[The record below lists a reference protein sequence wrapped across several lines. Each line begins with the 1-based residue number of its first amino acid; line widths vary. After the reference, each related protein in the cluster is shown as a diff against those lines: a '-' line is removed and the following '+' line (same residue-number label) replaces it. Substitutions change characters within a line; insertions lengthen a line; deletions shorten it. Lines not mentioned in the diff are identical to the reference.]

1 MAPYGF
7 YAGVLPEDG
16 FEMKL
21 RFRDVGFCAVM
32 LCAMISEAGCSAWAP
47 PIPGERLQ
55 LTFPAEGGWHEERRS
70 ATSASVTVVY
80 YPAADDAANW
90 DERVVESA
98 IFAAQESLPVRQAM
112 EMSKRRQ
119 ERRCA
124 QVVWDVL
131 RDDDRDIL
139 YEWSRA
145 LGCHGR
151 GPQHQIGRY
160 VAGNEGM
167 HHVTYTAETP
177 ALSRQRRDAWIRRID
192 GATLRDYAGPSDD

>member
-1 MAPYGF
+1 MQ
-7 YAGVLPEDG
+7 
-16 FEMKL
+16 L

-32 LCAMISEAGCSAWAP
+32 LCAMISAAGCSAWRP

-55 LTFPAEGGWHEERRS
+55 LAFPAEGGWYEERRS
-70 ATSASVTVVY
+70 DSAASVTVVY
-80 YPAADDAANW
+80 YPADDDAANW

-119 ERRCA
+119 ERRCVK
-124 QVVWDVL
+124 VVWNVI

-167 HHVTYTAETP
+167 HHITYTAETP
-177 ALSRQRRDAWIRRID
+177 ALSRQRRDAWIRRIED
-192 GATLRDYAGPSDD
+192 ATLQDYAGQVDD

>member
-1 MAPYGF
+1 MN
-7 YAGVLPEDG
+7 
-16 FEMKL
+16 L
-21 RFRDVGFCAVM
+21 RLRGVGFSSAI
-32 LCAMISEAGCSAWAP
+32 LCAMISAAGCSAWRPA
-47 PIPGERLQ
+47 IPGERLQ
-55 LTFPAEGGWHEERRS
+55 VALPAEGGWYEERRS
-70 ATSASVTVVY
+70 ASAASVTVVY
-80 YPAADDAANW
+80 YPADDGAANW

-98 IFAAQESLPVRQAM
+98 VFGGQESLPVRQAM

-119 ERRCA
+119 ERRCVE
-124 QVVWDVL
+124 VVWNVI

-167 HHVTYTAETP
+167 HHITYTAETR
-177 ALSRQRRDAWIRRID
+177 ALSRERRDAWIRRIED
-192 GATLRDYAGPSDD
+192 ATLQDYAGQVDD